1 MDGIMIF
8 MSFLFLLAPGVFLL
22 LASTA
27 YQNWWEKELYK
38 LNNEWFK
45 NHGNTTSQI
54 IGAILSAIGLILI
67 TIGISSTVK
76 PKRKKYNL
84 RERKVMIEIKKDK
97 PGRAVRKTK
106 DGKKYILKYQKGR
119 RKYKR
124 VYL

>member
-8 MSFLFLLAPGVFLL
+8 MSFLFLLSPGVFLL

-27 YQNWWEKELYK
+27 YQDWWEKELDK
-38 LNNEWFK
+38 LNNKWIK
-45 NHGNTTSQI
+45 NNGNTTSQI
-54 IGAILSAIGLILI
+54 AGAILSAIGLILI
-67 TIGISSTVK
+67 TIGVSSKTK
-76 PKRKKYNL
+76 PKRRRYNL
-84 RERKVMIEIKKDK
+84 RDKKIVIEIKKDS
-97 PGRAVRKTK
+97 PGRKVRQTK

>member
-38 LNNEWFK
+38 LNNKWFK
-45 NHGNTTSQI
+45 NHGNTASQI

-84 RERKVMIEIKKDK
+84 RERKVVIEIKKDE
-97 PGRAVRKTK
+97 PGRKVRKTK
-106 DGKKYILKYQKGR
+106 DGKKYILKYQKRG

-124 VYL
+124 VYI